1 MIYTHKY
8 ESMRQLFLD
17 FIDTAS
23 DEVDEGAWKNKLT
36 MLDELLEEVKR
47 LREQVGNLSDKV
59 VLLERAEATWYSM
72 VADELDGDYND

>member
-1 MIYTHKY
+1 
-8 ESMRQLFLD
+8 
-17 FIDTAS
+17 
-23 DEVDEGAWKNKLT
+23 